1 MVRGVIMKMQ
11 FRTVVR
17 MDMIVENSFVN
28 ELMNAA
34 GRHT

>member
-17 MDMIVENSFVN
+17 MDMIVENSFDN